1 MEIDSE
7 GVQEKLTIPKTCQK
21 LWEYGMISCDLGVHL
36 KSQGQGYLPVLQQ
49 LRLHRRKVERSG
61 QPRRLRSKQRRKA
74 AWVTRLAKLDI
85 PQKSYRFFLVSP
97 VFNLLAFCCSFSS
110 GFVDVF
116 LFGAKNWTSA
126 TRLSNISQTV
136 RL

>member
-1 MEIDSE
+1 ML
-7 GVQEKLTIPKTCQK
+7 KK

-97 VFNLLAFCCSFSS
+97 VFNLL
-110 GFVDVF
+110 FVARFQVVLLMFFFVWCEELDISDT
-116 LFGAKNWTSA
+116 LIKH
-126 TRLSNISQTV
+126 LSDC
-136 RL
+136 